1 MKLLLLMAIT
11 ADGKIARHQR
21 EFPDWTSKA
30 DKRMFKTISEA
41 AGVVIMGSR
50 TYEAMGSPLPN
61 RLNVVMTRRPD
72 AYQPASN
79 LMFFTD
85 APGALIQW
93 LTSQGYETAVLA
105 GGATI
110 NSLFLKE
117 HLIDEMMLTIV
128 PRVFGQGLSLFS
140 EPTDCSLSLIAARD
154 LDQGLQ
160 LLHYRFTYDGFQ

>member
-1 MKLLLLMAIT
+1 MKLLLLMAMT
-11 ADGKIARHQR
+11 ADGKIARHRR

-30 DKRMFKTISEA
+30 DKRMFKTVSEE

-50 TYEAMGSPLPN
+50 TYEAIGSALPN

-79 LMFFTD
+79 VLFYTD
-85 APGALIQW
+85 TPRALTRW
-93 LTSQGYETAVLA
+93 LTSKGYETAVLA

-110 NSLFLKE
+110 NSLFLRE
-117 HLIDEMMLTIV
+117 QLIDEMMLTVV
-128 PRVFGQGLSLFS
+128 PRIFGQGLSLFS
-140 EPTDCSLSLIAARD
+140 EPADANLSLIAARE

-160 LLHYRFTYDGFQ
+160 LLHYRFLYD